1 MQDVLRAFG
10 LALAGIF
17 HPRMLWMTVRPFI
30 IAGVIWSLIL
40 WFSWDP
46 LLGWAKDFL
55 TNSIFTSWIQNL
67 MDQTGW
73 DQARAVITP
82 FFVVV
87 ILMPL
92 IIISLLI
99 IVSFTSVEGVVKHIE
114 KQKAYAGLKALK
126 GGNLWGSFFYALWST
141 VLCLFFMLITLPVWW
156 IPPVFAIIPPI
167 IWGWLTMRL
176 MSYDVLA
183 RHASS
188 EEREYL
194 LEKYRWPL
202 LAMGIVAGIM
212 GAVPSFFWVSSIFV
226 LVLFPVVSLVMMWM
240 YALVFVFAALWFG
253 HYLLFVLRLKR
264 QLGGEF

>member
-10 LALAGIF
+10 LAIAGIF
-17 HPRMLWMTVRPFI
+17 HPRMLWMTIRPFI
-30 IAGVIWSLIL
+30 FAGILWSFIL

-55 TNSIFTSWIQNL
+55 TNSIFTSWIQEL
-67 MDQTGW
+67 MNQSGW

-92 IIISLLI
+92 IIISLLV

-114 KQKAYAGLKALK
+114 KQKAYEGLKALK
-126 GGNLWGSFFYALWST
+126 GGNLWGSFFYSLWST
-141 VLCLFFMLITLPVWW
+141 LMCLFFMLITLPVWW
-156 IPPVFAIIPPI
+156 IPPIFAIIPPI

-183 RHASS
+183 RHASV

-194 LEKYRWPL
+194 LEKYRLPL
-202 LAMGIVAGIM
+202 LGMGIVAGIL